1 MAFIKKEYSDGFF
14 NVGKENGFL
23 PKSVPLEKLPQPYS
37 ILQDILDKM
46 PVKIND
52 ESGYLD
58 KPGAIHDAVKSLP
71 NYFEQVSNE
80 TDIMLIQALYRGY
93 CFLASAY
100 TLEPSFQHY
109 RNTGDYGKAQNI
121 LPIQI
126 AQPFVEVSNKLEV
139 YPWL

>member
-71 NYFEQVSNE
+71 NYFEQ
-80 TDIMLIQALYRGY
+80 TG
-93 CFLASAY
+93 FK
-100 TLEPSFQHY
+100 TSFQKQVF
-109 RNTGDYGKAQNI
+109 NT
-121 LPIQI
+121 
-126 AQPFVEVSNKLEV
+126 S
-139 YPWL
+139 